1 VRPKLVA
8 LGLLALI
15 SLISPM
21 IEMMVTGRVEML
33 SKFGMVE
40 AAVSLVVLFWWYHL
54 DKREWN
60 YRAGPLMNGGVLAL
74 AIVALPV
81 YFIRSRGWKKGAVT
95 TALAL
100 AFLGVTLFLSEAGE
114 RLGAVLGS

>member
-1 VRPKLVA
+1 MRPKLVA
-8 LGLLALI
+8 LGALALI

-21 IEMMVTGRVEML
+21 IEMTVTGRVEMF
-33 SKFGMVE
+33 SKFGMAE
-40 AAVSLVVLFWWYHL
+40 TAVSLVALFWWYHV
-54 DKREWN
+54 DKRERN
-60 YRAGPLMNGGVLAL
+60 YKAGPLMNGGVLAL

-100 AFLGVTLFLSEAGE
+100 AFLGATLLLGEAGE
-114 RLGAVLGS
+114 KLGAILGS

>member
-1 VRPKLVA
+1 MRPKLVA

-15 SLISPM
+15 SLVSPM
-21 IEMMVTGRVEML
+21 IEKLVTGRVEML
-33 SKFGMVE
+33 SRFGMVE
-40 AAVSLVVLFWWYHL
+40 TVVSLVVLFWWYHM

-81 YFIRSRGWKKGAVT
+81 YFIRSRGWKKGATT
-95 TALAL
+95 TALGL
-100 AFLGVTLFLSEAGE
+100 AFLAGTLLLGEAGE
-114 RLGAVLGS
+114 KLGEVLGS